1 MRAPNIM
8 TKYWK
13 TNDKKP
19 TYAAIV
25 KDKKGKSITELKMS
39 ITTLAIIKIPITK
52 YIHSK
57 ALYKSISLLLSSTDI
72 MQVPVPIW
80 ILFIPYHLIYEKGC
94 RIMIKIMKWLLLDWG
109 GCGVN
114 FSIVKMTRTKL
125 KRQWAT
131 ATETDCGWKP
141 TSVFKW
147 DFTLVWDFYGRTP
160 LWWYNLRLCS

>member
-57 ALYKSISLLLSSTDI
+57 ALYKYISS
-72 MQVPVPIW
+72 
-80 ILFIPYHLIYEKGC
+80 LFYLQTPGKSLYPFEYC
-94 RIMIKIMKWLLLDWG
+94 
-109 GCGVN
+109 
-114 FSIVKMTRTKL
+114 SY
-125 KRQWAT
+125 
-131 ATETDCGWKP
+131 P
-141 TSVFKW
+141 T
-147 DFTLVWDFYGRTP
+147 T
-160 LWWYNLRLCS
+160 